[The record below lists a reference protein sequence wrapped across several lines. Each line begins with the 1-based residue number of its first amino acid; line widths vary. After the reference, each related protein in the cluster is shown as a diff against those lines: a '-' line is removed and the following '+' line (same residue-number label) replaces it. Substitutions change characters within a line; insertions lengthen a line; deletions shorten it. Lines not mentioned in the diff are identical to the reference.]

1 MGGGESGRGNHPLSV
16 HADGA
21 APEMLR
27 RERDCASPGDTPAG
41 RGRRSGRTAAGQ
53 FDRWAAWYDRS
64 ILNELVFFPGIRAC
78 QEEIERWQRERGGAA
93 PYRVLDVGCGT
104 GSLLALLAQDEQCE
118 LLVGL
123 DCSVEMV
130 RRAADKF
137 AVLPRSR
144 ALFVVQGD
152 SGRLPLRDASF
163 DVVACCHSFHHYPDQ
178 PAVVREFRRVLR
190 PGGILIV
197 VDGFRD
203 NVVGWVLFDVIVAT
217 LERDVHHAS
226 WSQMRSLLAAAGF
239 ARVRQRKVNVL
250 APLLVTVAST

>member
-1 MGGGESGRGNHPLSV
+1 MDARKSRESDSRPPAAGGRFK
-16 HADGA
+16 
-21 APEMLR
+21 
-27 RERDCASPGDTPAG
+27 
-41 RGRRSGRTAAGQ
+41 RSAAGQ

-78 QEEIERWQRERGGAA
+78 QEEIERWQSEGGGSA
-93 PYRVLDVGCGT
+93 PYRMLDVGCGT
-104 GSLLALLAQDEQCE
+104 GSLLALVAQDERAG
-118 LLVGL
+118 LLMGL

-130 RRAADKF
+130 RRAAAKF
-137 AVLPRSR
+137 AAVPRR
-144 ALFVVQGD
+144 QVLFVVQGD
-152 SGRLPLRDASF
+152 SDRLPLRDASF

-178 PAVVREFRRVLR
+178 SAVVREFRRVLR

-217 LERDVHHAS
+217 LERNVHHAS

-239 ARVRQRKVNVL
+239 AHVRQRKVNVL
-250 APLLVTVAST
+250 APLLVTVATA